1 MTTGK
6 KKEKDKSG
14 SKAKKLQI
22 NKLTISDLRTKDSGQ
37 VKGGVRHC
45 DCTVTYK

>member
-1 MTTGK
+1 MTDGK
-6 KKEKDKSG
+6 KKEKGKSG
-14 SKAKKLQI
+14 AKSKKLQV
-22 NKLTISDLRTKDSGQ
+22 NKLTISDLRTKDAGK